1 MPVNMANMVASH
13 VETFM
18 QTPDLWAAARWRAD
32 PLADAAVQSIAGPWP
47 ALHDDD
53 NAATQI
59 APIVQRLH
67 LATRAMAQW
76 TDNASLAAWR
86 PDPSLPPDI
95 AAALQDY
102 VRQAAA
108 LPAWADAALIERAE
122 QVFVDHGVLSCTLL
136 FCASLPE
143 CYVLPDLSAVLHT
156 TGQLEDRT
164 EHRIRATAAMIF
176 PVMMPGGLTSE
187 RGGGIAQVLK
197 VRLIHAT
204 VRHLVLH
211 GAPGDTTALVA
222 PLQALASSRN
232 MHHALAAHG
241 WDAPAQGLPCNQLE
255 LAYTLLTFHYVFL
268 RGLRDLH
275 IPLPAHDERA
285 YLHAWNVMGHVLGIE
300 TALMPE
306 TMDQARAAFATLQAQ
321 GRQYEMTARLP
332 TRGDCRPA
340 LGQALMGCMARA
352 IPLDVFKPVPVL
364 MTRHLCGT
372 ATAQDIG
379 IAQQPVPWLS
389 RWVFGAALLIARLID
404 GVARLFSPR
413 FSIARF
419 LTRLAGYPLVCKLL
433 MDQTR
438 PLALPE
444 HLRAQMRST
453 VDGWSDDVH
462 APGWLNRVEDRLTT
476 RGRWGPAR
484 PPRVP

>member
-1 MPVNMANMVASH
+1 MPVNMTNMVASH
-13 VETFM
+13 METFM
-18 QTPDLWAAARWRAD
+18 QTPNTWAAVRWRAD
-32 PLADAAVQSIAGPWP
+32 PLADATVLSIAGPWP
-47 ALHDDD
+47 ELGD
-53 NAATQI
+53 NADAATLI
-59 APIVQRLH
+59 APIVQRLQ

-76 TDNASLAAWR
+76 TNNAGLAAWR

-102 VRQAAA
+102 VRQASA
-108 LPAWADAALIERAE
+108 LPSWADAALIERAE
-122 QVFVDHGVLSCTLL
+122 QLFIDHGVLSCTLL

-143 CYVLPDLSAVLHT
+143 CYVLPDLSAVLHA

-176 PVMMPGGLTSE
+176 PVMMRGGLTGA

-204 VRHLVLH
+204 VRHLVLR
-211 GAPGDTTALVA
+211 GAPLDGTAQVA
-222 PLQALASSRN
+222 PLQTLACTHN

-241 WDAPAQGLPCNQLE
+241 WDVPAQGLPCNQLE

-275 IPLPAHDERA
+275 IPLSAHDERA

-300 TALMPE
+300 SALMPQ
-306 TMDQARAAFATLQAQ
+306 TMDAARAAFGQLQAQ
-321 GRQYEMTARLP
+321 GRRHEMTARLL
-332 TRGDCRPA
+332 TRTDCRPA
-340 LGQALMGCMARA
+340 LGQALMACMARV
-352 IPLDVFKPVPVL
+352 IPLRLLKPVPVL
-364 MTRHLCGT
+364 MTRHLCGP

-379 IAQQPVPWLS
+379 LAQQAVPWLS
-389 RWVFGAALLIARLID
+389 RALFGVALFIARLMD
-404 GVARLFSPR
+404 GAARLFWPR

-419 LTRLAGYPLVCKLL
+419 LTRLVGYRLVCKLL

-444 HLRAQMRST
+444 HLREQMRST
-453 VDGWSDDVH
+453 VDGWRDDPH
-462 APGWLNRVEDRLTT
+462 APAWLNRVEDRLTV
-476 RGRWGPAR
+476 RGAWAGP
-484 PPRVP
+484 PPG